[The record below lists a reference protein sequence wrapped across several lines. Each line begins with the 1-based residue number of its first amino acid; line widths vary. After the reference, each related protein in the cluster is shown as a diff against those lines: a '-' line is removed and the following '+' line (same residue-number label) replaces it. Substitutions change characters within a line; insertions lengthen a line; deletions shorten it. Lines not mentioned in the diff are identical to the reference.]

1 MTPRAALAPLVAG
14 STWRRGVFLL
24 LGGVLALPYGLLAVT
39 FAQLL
44 TGSEVPRPLVFALL
58 VIALVIAV
66 VPLLL
71 DGSRALEIAAVRALL
86 GVDLPD
92 PAPGHRGDRDTRLR
106 SALWIAT
113 HLTIGALVMVALIT
127 AVPMALAFI
136 AQQFG
141 IGADLVSRERFGP
154 LDGRD
159 TGWLTLTGVVLLAG
173 LGYAVAGLGALA
185 GSMAPVLLGPTPA
198 ERIAALEARATR
210 LAERNRLARELH
222 DSVGHAL
229 TVATLQA
236 GAAREV
242 LDTDPEFVRRALTA
256 IEEAGRTAMDE
267 LDHVLGLLRETGGD
281 RPAVAP
287 QRTLADL
294 DRLVTDTRAT
304 GLAVHAQRTGDPARV
319 PPAVSRES
327 YRIVQ
332 EGLTNAARYGHGPVT
347 LRLDLHPDALE
358 LELANAVGRAGR
370 ADPGRGGRGLDGMRE
385 RVLLLGG
392 LLSVGPDGGRWLIR
406 ARLPYEGT
414 R

>member
-44 TGSEVPRPLVFALL
+44 TGSEIPRSLVFALL

-198 ERIAALEARATR
+198 ERIAALEAQATR

-242 LDTDPEFVRRALTA
+242 LDTDPEFVRRALGA
-256 IEEAGRTAMDE
+256 IEESGRTAMDE
-267 LDHVLGLLRETGGD
+267 LDHVLGLLRETGGG
-281 RPAVAP
+281 RTAVAP

-304 GLAVHAQRTGDPARV
+304 GLAVHAHRSGDPARV
-319 PPAVSRES
+319 PPAVSREG

-347 LRLDLHPDALE
+347 LRLDLHPDALD
-358 LELANAVGRAGR
+358 LELVNALGRAGR

-392 LLSVGPDGGRWLIR
+392 RISVGPDGGLWLIR

>member
-1 MTPRAALAPLVAG
+1 M
-14 STWRRGVFLL
+14 
-24 LGGVLALPYGLLAVT
+24 Y
-39 FAQLL
+39 
-44 TGSEVPRPLVFALL
+44 ALL
-58 VIALVIAV
+58 VIALLIAV

-86 GVDLPD
+86 GVDLPE
-92 PAPGHRGDRDTRLR
+92 PTPGHHGDRETRLR

-113 HLTIGALVMVALIT
+113 HLIIGALVMVALIT

-141 IGADLVSRERFGP
+141 IGAELTSRERFGP

-159 TGWLTLTGVVLLAG
+159 SGWLTVAGMALLVG

-185 GSMAPVLLGPTPA
+185 GSMAPVLLGPAPA
-198 ERIAALEARATR
+198 ERIAALEAQATR

-242 LDTDPEFVRRALTA
+242 LDTDPAFVRRALTA
-256 IEEAGRTAMDE
+256 IEDVGRTAMDE

-281 RPAVAP
+281 RPSVAP

-294 DRLVTDTRAT
+294 DRLVTDARDA
-304 GLAVHAQRTGDPARV
+304 GLAVHAQRAGDPARV
-319 PPAVSRES
+319 PRRSP
-327 YRIVQ
+327 
-332 EGLTNAARYGHGPVT
+332 
-347 LRLDLHPDALE
+347 
-358 LELANAVGRAGR
+358 GRATGSCR
-370 ADPGRGGRGLDGMRE
+370 RG
-385 RVLLLGG
+385 
-392 LLSVGPDGGRWLIR
+392 
-406 ARLPYEGT
+406 
-414 R
+414 